1 MKSSEVLVEVSVYG
15 SGTTPVTF
23 DPLPGSYTI
32 AENSNVNTPVFTA
45 NAKGQSSITYE
56 IVGGNDDNAFKI
68 NANNGQVSVRTKE
81 SLDREVK
88 ASYNLVIRAKDRG
101 DLAADATA
109 IISLSDLNDESPRI
123 TFMEQ
128 EPKNIAIED
137 FSPAGAFV
145 IQV

>member
-1 MKSSEVLVEVSVYG
+1 MVEVSVYG

-88 ASYNLVIRAKDRG
+88 ASYNLVIRAKDQG
-101 DLAADATA
+101 GLAADATA

-123 TFMEQ
+123 TFLEV

>member
-1 MKSSEVLVEVSVYG
+1 M
-15 SGTTPVTF
+15 
-23 DPLPGSYTI
+23 
-32 AENSNVNTPVFTA
+32 
-45 NAKGQSSITYE
+45 
-56 IVGGNDDNAFKI
+56 
-68 NANNGQVSVRTKE
+68 SVRTKE

-88 ASYNLVIRAKDRG
+88 ASYNLVIRAKDGG

>member
-1 MKSSEVLVEVSVYG
+1 MVEVSVYG

-88 ASYNLVIRAKDRG
+88 ASYNLVVRAKDQG
-101 DLAADATA
+101 GLAADATA

-123 TFMEQ
+123 TFLEV

>member
-1 MKSSEVLVEVSVYG
+1 MVEVSVYG

-68 NANNGQVSVRTKE
+68 NANNGQVSVKTKE

-88 ASYNLVIRAKDRG
+88 ASYNLVIRAKDQG
-101 DLAADATA
+101 GLAADASA
-109 IISLSDLNDESPRI
+109 IISLSDLNDEDPRI

-128 EPKNIAIED
+128 VRKNIAIED

>member
-1 MKSSEVLVEVSVYG
+1 MVEVSVYG

-23 DPLPGSYTI
+23 DPSPGSYTI

-88 ASYNLVIRAKDRG
+88 ASYNLVIRAKDQG

-123 TFMEQ
+123 TFMEE

>member
-1 MKSSEVLVEVSVYG
+1 MVEVSVYG

-68 NANNGQVSVRTKE
+68 NANNGQVSVKTKE

-88 ASYNLVIRAKDRG
+88 ASYRLVIRAKDQG
-101 DLAADATA
+101 GLAADATA

>member
-1 MKSSEVLVEVSVYG
+1 MTL
-15 SGTTPVTF
+15 
-23 DPLPGSYTI
+23 DLLPGSYTI

-45 NAKGQSSITYE
+45 NANGQNPITYE

-68 NANNGQVSVRTKE
+68 NANNGQVSVQTKE

-88 ASYNLVIRAKDRG
+88 ASYNLVIRAKDQG
-101 DLAADATA
+101 GLAADATA
-109 IISLSDLNDESPRI
+109 IISVSDLNDEFPRI
-123 TFMEQ
+123 TFMEE

>member
-1 MKSSEVLVEVSVYG
+1 MVEVSVYG

-23 DPLPGSYTI
+23 DPSPGSYTI

-45 NAKGQSSITYE
+45 NAKGQSSITYA

-88 ASYNLVIRAKDRG
+88 ASYNLVIRAKDG
-101 DLAADATA
+101 GNLAADATA

>member
-1 MKSSEVLVEVSVYG
+1 MVKVSVYG
-15 SGTTPVTF
+15 SGTTPVTL
-23 DPLPGSYTI
+23 DLLPGSYTI

-45 NAKGQSSITYE
+45 NANGRNPITYE
-56 IVGGNDDNAFKI
+56 IVGGNDGKAFKI
-68 NANNGQVSVRTKE
+68 NANNGQVSVQTKE

-88 ASYNLVIRAKDRG
+88 ASYNLVIRAKDQG
-101 DLAADATA
+101 GLAADATA
-109 IISLSDLNDESPRI
+109 IISLSDLNDETPRI

>member
-1 MKSSEVLVEVSVYG
+1 MVEVSVYG

-88 ASYNLVIRAKDRG
+88 ASYDLVIRAKDQG
-101 DLAADATA
+101 GLAADATA
-109 IISLSDLNDESPRI
+109 IIRLSDLNDESPRI
-123 TFMEQ
+123 TFMEV